1 MVARRAHNPEA
12 AGSNPV
18 PATMKN
24 KTVATLPFLF
34 FINKLEG
41 FEAAEQG
48 KSLRIF
54 PKSEAI
60 RRKMRQRKEPRRTRR
75 LEERRRAARCP
86 RNQQ

>member
-1 MVARRAHNPEA
+1 MEQLVARRAHNPEA

-41 FEAAEQG
+41 FEAAE
-48 KSLRIF
+48 
-54 PKSEAI
+54 
-60 RRKMRQRKEPRRTRR
+60 
-75 LEERRRAARCP
+75 RCP
-86 RNQQ
+86 KLLTKNLQNSNKNDNL